1 MLELI
6 LNIFRSKPTKTIYQQ
21 RIECMEKMI
30 AANLSAASSTT
41 EHLEL
46 HKKEY
51 ALLYEKCKEILKE

>member
-30 AANLSAASSTT
+30 AANVAAASAAPD
-41 EHLEL
+41 HLEI

-51 ALLYEKCKEILKE
+51 VQQYEKCKEILKE